1 MAKWISYENIIFFP
15 HDITVQLKSF
25 PAVHTNP
32 SRRDDGREAMIYNC
46 ATNGTIINACFSAT
60 ATQSSLSLLAFF
72 DFGLTE
78 RKLKLKGHC
87 F

>member
-1 MAKWISYENIIFFP
+1 MWLHYFFL
-15 HDITVQLKSF
+15 ILQLK
-25 PAVHTNP
+25 VGKLQN
-32 SRRDDGREAMIYNC
+32 
-46 ATNGTIINACFSAT
+46 ATNGTIKNARFSAT
-60 ATQSSLSLLAFF
+60 ATQSSLSLLAFL